1 MLVTRIIPLQLISSF
16 LFLGFNEP
24 KEKGVSEKVDNVLSN
39 GNSKSN
45 TGIPDLESVGYV
57 AFFILRVKE
66 VFLGFVEGFHTV
78 VKKRFYNGRFC
89 LLMLITAFILE
100 MFSGYGWS
108 NFFMYYRKKLE
119 FTMSDFS
126 ILMSIGGVCGLAG
139 QFIFVPIFTKTLG
152 FHASFISLLGKN

>member
-1 MLVTRIIPLQLISSF
+1 MLITRIIPLELILSF

-39 GNSKSN
+39 GNSRSN
-45 TGIPDLESVGYV
+45 PGVPDLESVGYV

>member
-1 MLVTRIIPLQLISSF
+1 MKENATR
-16 LFLGFNEP
+16 
-24 KEKGVSEKVDNVLSN
+24 EKPDKVLSN
-39 GNSKSN
+39 GTSGSN
-45 TGIPDLESVGYV
+45 PGGPDLESVGYV
-57 AFFILRVKE
+57 AFFTLRVKE
-66 VFLGFVEGFHTV
+66 AFLKFVEGFHTV

-139 QFIFVPIFTKTLG
+139 QFIFVPVFTKSLG